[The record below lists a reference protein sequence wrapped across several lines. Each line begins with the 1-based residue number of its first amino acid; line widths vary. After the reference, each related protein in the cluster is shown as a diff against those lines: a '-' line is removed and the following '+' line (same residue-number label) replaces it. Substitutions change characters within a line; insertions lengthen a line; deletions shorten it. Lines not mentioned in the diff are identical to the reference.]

1 MKKIYITP
9 QTACHFI
16 INPEPIATSPLN
28 VTSTDDN
35 LEFDVSDEEG
45 DAGNAF
51 VKSKDVEWG
60 NIW

>member
-1 MKKIYITP
+1 M
-9 QTACHFI
+9 ACQFI
-16 INPEPIATSPLN
+16 INQMPIATSPLN

-35 LEFDVSDEEG
+35 LDFDVSDEEG

-51 VKSKDVEWG
+51 VKGKDVDWG